1 MDMQVINNSLRK
13 NFNISNVPGFTSE
26 TIGLALVNRN
36 TELKLENRLV
46 EIEIELKEI
55 AAILVRRN
63 ESAYGVYAILLA
75 NLEKAVLIIR
85 DLFDSLM
92 DVDHIEAS
100 LILEKIKVKILRL
113 DEKIDTL
120 ATFVYA
126 WDQESA

>member
-1 MDMQVINNSLRK
+1 M
-13 NFNISNVPGFTSE
+13 
-26 TIGLALVNRN
+26 
-36 TELKLENRLV
+36 KLENRLV